1 MNTSEEDYKIVSE
14 LFSEIA
20 KGCKCK
26 LTLNSDTMFASVDFN
41 KDNRVLHMCYI
52 FGNRRVFIDDGDMIA
67 WIDISNRDNLRERIE
82 HYIGGW
88 RESAK

>member
-14 LFSEIA
+14 LFRQIA
-20 KGCKCK
+20 VDNGYDFV
-26 LTLNSDTMFASVDFN
+26 LNPDTQFASVTVDAGRRDLN
-41 KDNRVLHMCYI
+41 MCYI
-52 FGNRRVFIDDGDMIA
+52 FGNRRIFIDDGDMIA

>member
-1 MNTSEEDYKIVSE
+1 
-14 LFSEIA
+14 
-20 KGCKCK
+20 
-26 LTLNSDTMFASVDFN
+26 
-41 KDNRVLHMCYI
+41 MCYI

>member
-14 LFSEIA
+14 LFRQIA
-20 KGCKCK
+20 VDNGYDFV
-26 LTLNSDTMFASVDFN
+26 LNPDTQFASVTV
-41 KDNRVLHMCYI
+41 DNRGRDLNMCYI
-52 FGNRRVFIDDGDMIA
+52 FGNRRIFIDDGDMIA
-67 WIDISNRDNLRERIE
+67 WIDISNRDNLRDRIE